1 VSLLHQNLL
10 LEMEGGLG
18 EVGGTAEVAPIVV
31 IGAEGEDFFA
41 LSGDRRGGGPALQDG
56 LRMESRRQLD

>member
-1 VSLLHQNLL
+1 
-10 LEMEGGLG
+10 MEGGLG